1 MAGTVPPRDNLTRV
15 SDTRTAPAITLWV
28 AIGALAVEALGA
40 LAGAVLL
47 AVAALTGPSMS
58 AGSAI
63 STIVVAV
70 LLAVVF
76 AALARLLARRTRGAR
91 GPALVLQ
98 LLLIPIGW
106 YMSSGGTPW
115 VGIPLLVIAVLGA
128 VALLAPGTR
137 AELGIGPDEQG

>member
-28 AIGALAVEALGA
+28 AIGTLVLEALGA

-47 AVAALTGPSMS
+47 TVAALTGPSMS
-58 AGSAI
+58 TASAV
-63 STIVVAV
+63 STVVVAV
-70 LLAVVF
+70 LLAVLF

-98 LLLIPIGW
+98 LLLIPVGW
-106 YMSSGGTPW
+106 YMSSGGIPW
-115 VGIPLLVIAVLGA
+115 VGIPLLVVAALGA
-128 VALLAPGTR
+128 IALLAPGTR
-137 AELGIGPDEQG
+137 SELGIGPDE